1 MNLNVRGL
9 LTALTYVLV
18 AACFTFTTGC
28 ANGSYAAKGAT
39 QGATTGAMA
48 GAVGGMISALVF
60 GGDVVEAGARGAV
73 YGGATGAVAG
83 GVSGSNVDKQVAAQE
98 QAKRDAEV
106 AQFRKEVG
114 ADAFNGVV
122 ALAECKHEIAIAN
135 AQEAAKS
142 KNSDYALAGLWVVA
156 LTQADRQREQE
167 ARALF
172 PDIIARDG
180 EVDTEAD
187 AEKLVHEALQELG
200 EIRVE
205 YGLPASCPN

>member
-1 MNLNVRGL
+1 MNLKFRGL
-9 LTALTYVLV
+9 LTVLTYVLV
-18 AACFTFTTGC
+18 AVGFTFITGC
-28 ANGSYAAKGAT
+28 ASGSYAAKGAT

-135 AQEAAKS
+135 AEEAAKS

-205 YGLPASCPN
+205 YGQPASCPN

>member
-1 MNLNVRGL
+1 MKINFRGL

-18 AACFTFTTGC
+18 TAGFTFTTGC
-28 ANGSYAAKGAT
+28 ASGSYAAKGAT

-106 AQFRKEVG
+106 ARFRKEVG

-142 KNSDYALAGLWVVA
+142 KNSDYALAGIWVVA
-156 LTQADRQREQE
+156 LTQADREREQK

-172 PDIIARDG
+172 PEIITRDG

-187 AEKLVHEALQELG
+187 AERLVHQALQELG
-200 EIRVE
+200 DIRVE
-205 YGLPASCPN
+205 YGLPASCPT